1 MMNNDNLGIALE
13 AHLNHEPVVI
23 AKALRAARSVENVGF
38 CLEHYYA
45 IEQLQPGIFKDI
57 NPKMLS
63 KNPSGIKHNAAL
75 EAISGS
81 DIMKAVGAGIAA
93 GSAVALFIKLLE
105 WVADKLGG
113 GSGSGGSG
121 IPSPEKIKQDQKE
134 AFSKIAEI
142 DRKNREAF
150 KATFND
156 LDATLDKLNAKQ
168 KNTGKVIDEIEKNI
182 RAAASPIELA
192 CVEAVMKACP
202 DEMMYQAKAVGAMRQ
217 YKGDDI
223 LKYNLCLKTG
233 VRGILAVFEEP
244 ALKNVDFN
252 KLQRIANDL
261 AATLHTADK
270 FISRQTDVGLDML
283 AKHTK
288 KFSDEFEKMDVD
300 QTTRAEINSRAVKVY
315 SFHTT
320 AAEFAKEHNR
330 PAKGNLD
337 KLDLTSPRYT
347 SVIQDSY
354 ICQNILKDAASKIK
368 GKSDATIENKDQAAK
383 FKSILGDI
391 QRVIT
396 GLLYFTNL
404 ADKMNKEFTRTLE
417 RYSKSEI
424 TI

>member
-13 AHLNHEPVVI
+13 AHLKHEPVVI

-81 DIMKAVGAGIAA
+81 DIMKAVGVGIAA

-113 GSGSGGSG
+113 GSGGSG

-182 RAAASPIELA
+182 RAASSPIELA
-192 CVEAVMKACP
+192 CVEAIMKAYP
-202 DEMMYQAKAVGAMRQ
+202 AEIMYQAKAVDAMHQ

-315 SFHTT
+315 SFHPT
-320 AAEFAKEHNR
+320 AVEFAKEHNR

-354 ICQNILKDAASKIK
+354 ICQNILKDAANKIK

>member
-13 AHLNHEPVVI
+13 AHLKHEPVVI

-81 DIMKAVGAGIAA
+81 DIMKAVGVGIAA

-113 GSGSGGSG
+113 GSGGSG

-182 RAAASPIELA
+182 RAASSPIELA
-192 CVEAVMKACP
+192 CVEAIMKAYP
-202 DEMMYQAKAVGAMRQ
+202 TEIMYQAKAVDAMHQ

-315 SFHTT
+315 SFHPT

-354 ICQNILKDAASKIK
+354 ICQNILKDAANKIK

>member
-38 CLEHYYA
+38 CLEHYYE

-81 DIMKAVGAGIAA
+81 DIMKAVGVGIAA

-113 GSGSGGSG
+113 GSGGSG

-182 RAAASPIELA
+182 RAASSPIELA

-288 KFSDEFEKMDVD
+288 KFSDEFEKMDVE

-320 AAEFAKEHNR
+320 AVEFAKEHNR

>member
-13 AHLNHEPVVI
+13 AHLKHEPVVI

-81 DIMKAVGAGIAA
+81 DIMKAVGVGIAA

-113 GSGSGGSG
+113 GSGGSG

-182 RAAASPIELA
+182 RAASSPIELA
-192 CVEAVMKACP
+192 CVEAIMKAYP
-202 DEMMYQAKAVGAMRQ
+202 AEIMYQAKAVDAMHQ

-315 SFHTT
+315 SFHPT

-354 ICQNILKDAASKIK
+354 ICQNILKDAANKIK